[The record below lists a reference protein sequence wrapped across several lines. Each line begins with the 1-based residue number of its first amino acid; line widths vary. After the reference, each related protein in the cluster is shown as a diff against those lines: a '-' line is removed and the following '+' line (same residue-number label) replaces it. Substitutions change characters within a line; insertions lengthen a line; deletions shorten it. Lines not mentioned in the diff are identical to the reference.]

1 MTDINIKNRI
11 LSILGFAVFSVVLT
25 LQKAYPLLLVFFAFS
40 GIVIFFA
47 DKILDGEKIKN
58 KTATAFLVFFLSFQ
72 TFYQLFYREH
82 ETVRQILACAGTA
95 VFLAAVFTLTDSR
108 KMLYSIIAAPL
119 LCVLNVQIAVYYSV
133 ILLSFSA
140 VKLKMLTNVKDKKSK
155 NKSKKK
161 ESLLSSKNLLFASLA
176 TGIAVFGI
184 CLYLNL
190 TKTTRPPENI
200 SYLFSYFKNTLGFLI
215 LSVYLVIKL
224 FKNKFNA
231 KPVIAV
237 GLLINLIATVC
248 LTADSGWIN
257 FSLGW
262 IALNI
267 FLVLCCAESEEITD
281 SVKKDFYNHKYLFFA
296 AILLMLI

>member
-1 MTDINIKNRI
+1 MTDISTKNRI

-25 LQKAYPLLLVFFAFS
+25 LQKAYLLLLVFFSFS

-47 DKILDGEKIKN
+47 DKILDGEKIKE

-82 ETVRQILACAGTA
+82 ETVRQILACAGAA
-95 VFLAAVFTLTDSR
+95 VFLAAVFTLTDKR
-108 KMLYSIIAAPL
+108 KVLYSIIAAPL

-140 VKLKMLTNVKDKKSK
+140 VKLKMLTDVKEKKT
-155 NKSKKK
+155 KSKKK
-161 ESLLSSKNLLFASLA
+161 ESLLSPKNLLFASLA

-200 SYLFSYFKNTLGFLI
+200 SYLFSYFKNSLGFLI

-224 FKNKFNA
+224 FKNNFNA

-237 GLLINLIATVC
+237 GLLINLVATVC

-262 IALNI
+262 ISLNT
-267 FLVLCCAESEEITD
+267 FLILCCSESKEITD
-281 SVKKDFYNHKYLFFA
+281 SVKSDFYNHKYLFFA

>member
-1 MTDINIKNRI
+1 MTDISTKNRI

-82 ETVRQILACAGTA
+82 ETIRQILACAGTA
-95 VFLAAVFTLTDSR
+95 VFLAAVFTLTDKS
-108 KMLYSIIAAPL
+108 KVLYSIIAAPL
-119 LCVLNVQIAVYYSV
+119 LCVLNVQIAIYYSI

-140 VKLKMLTNVKDKKSK
+140 VKLKMLTDVKEKKT
-155 NKSKKK
+155 KSKKK
-161 ESLLSSKNLLFASLA
+161 ESLLSTKNLLFASLA

-200 SYLFSYFKNTLGFLI
+200 SYFFSYFKNTLGFLI

-224 FKNKFNA
+224 FKNKFHA

-237 GLLINLIATVC
+237 GLLINLVATVC

-262 IALNI
+262 ITLNL
-267 FLVLCCAESEEITD
+267 FLVLCCSESKEITD
-281 SVKKDFYNHKYLFFA
+281 SVKSDFCNHKYLFFA